1 MMVESSDLT
10 ASGIFLFTYG
20 ERLEKSDDWHTK
32 KKKRVS
38 CFSEAS
44 SDEEKHLHY
53 ANY

>member
-20 ERLEKSDDWHTK
+20 ERLEKSDDWQEK
-32 KKKRVS
+32 KKVS
-38 CFSEAS
+38 FFSEAS